1 MFSTYKNVAKGIG
14 QDYSFLHKFFR
25 NLLMGENNE
34 LKNRYMLVN
43 APEEWIP
50 PQVLNKYP
58 TSTPQ
63 VQNKLHTEDLNIQ
76 KLILKE
82 IRVNAMCPCS
92 L

>member
-1 MFSTYKNVAKGIG
+1 M
-14 QDYSFLHKFFR
+14 H
-25 NLLMGENNE
+25 
-34 LKNRYMLVN
+34 LKNGS
-43 APEEWIP
+43 PTSFE
-50 PQVLNKYP
+50 QVP

>member
-1 MFSTYKNVAKGIG
+1 M
-14 QDYSFLHKFFR
+14 H
-25 NLLMGENNE
+25 
-34 LKNRYMLVN
+34 LKND
-43 APEEWIP
+43 P

>member
-58 TSTPQ
+58 QVPRKFRTSC
-63 VQNKLHTEDLNIQ
+63 
-76 KLILKE
+76 ILRTS
-82 IRVNAMCPCS
+82 IFRS
-92 L
+92 

>member
-1 MFSTYKNVAKGIG
+1 MFSTYKNIAKGIG

-50 PQVLNKYP
+50 HKF
-58 TSTPQ
+58 
-63 VQNKLHTEDLNIQ
+63 
-76 KLILKE
+76 
-82 IRVNAMCPCS
+82 
-92 L
+92 